1 MIQSAPQA
9 RQQLTT
15 LCVDQTAAGPMATT
29 LLQTNTRGLKA
40 QVGTLPYMSPEQV
53 AVAMA
58 ESSGRPSLYFLWGI
72 TNEIQRG
79 ASKWQYRPW
88 LEQEFAS
95 DHHEREREREHQQ
108 RLAQLLRTDRWLDEC
123 CRSGGQS
130 RVSVAW
136 RGACRLVV
144 MSDSGL

>member
-1 MIQSAPQA
+1 MHSKGILHRDIKPGNILLHSDPDGNLVVKICDFGIAVAGEQVRALSTVTQYDPKRTAGASA
-9 RQQLTT
+9 TNGT

-58 ESSGRPSLYFLWGI
+58 ESSRRPSLYFLWGI

-79 ASKWQYRPW
+79 ASK
-88 LEQEFAS
+88 
-95 DHHEREREREHQQ
+95 
-108 RLAQLLRTDRWLDEC
+108 
-123 CRSGGQS
+123 
-130 RVSVAW
+130 
-136 RGACRLVV
+136 
-144 MSDSGL
+144 